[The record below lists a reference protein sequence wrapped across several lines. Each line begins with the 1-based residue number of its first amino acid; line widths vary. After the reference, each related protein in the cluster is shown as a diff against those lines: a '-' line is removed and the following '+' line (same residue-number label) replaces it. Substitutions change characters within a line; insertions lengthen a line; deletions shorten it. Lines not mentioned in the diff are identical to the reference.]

1 MFVNSL
7 YCLVRLNVDAT
18 IKFYRHNIASLYTVV
33 CLDCTVCHRACYSY
47 NIAVPRASER
57 VLDFDGVTSVAL
69 ALSTTGT
76 LVAARAFPVLA
87 VAAALS
93 FASLAT
99 GAGTIRATLA
109 VVTTV
114 AL

>member
-1 MFVNSL
+1 MLL
-7 YCLVRLNVDAT
+7 YIQLFAL
-18 IKFYRHNIASLYTVV
+18 TVQE
-33 CLDCTVCHRACYSY
+33 CHQARCPY
-47 NIAVPRASER
+47 NIAVPRLSEGA
-57 VLDFDGVTSVAL
+57 LNFDGVTSVAL

-87 VAAALS
+87 VSTALG

-99 GAGTIRATLA
+99 GAGTIRATFA
-109 VVTTV
+109 AVTTV

>member
-1 MFVNSL
+1 MTSQS
-7 YCLVRLNVDAT
+7 CLVSDRLQADAT
-18 IKFYRHNIASLYTVV
+18 VKLHRHEYCFLKQFFALTVQV
-33 CLDCTVCHRACYSY
+33 CYQACYSY
-47 NIAVPRASER
+47 NIAVPRAAER

-69 ALSTTGT
+69 ALCTTGT
-76 LVAARAFPVLA
+76 LVATRAFPVLA

-93 FASLAT
+93 LASLAG
-99 GAGTIRATLA
+99 GAGAIRATIA